1 MYCIIE
7 RRKNYNLLRQIH
19 AIQISLTSCKY
30 HIVIRV
36 DMNIEDV
43 REFEKKMQEETNE
56 KVNLESKYNYIIHYL
71 FYLSRLR

>member
-1 MYCIIE
+1 
-7 RRKNYNLLRQIH
+7 
-19 AIQISLTSCKY
+19 
-30 HIVIRV
+30 
-36 DMNIEDV
+36 MNIEDV